1 VNSAE
6 KEGHFPG
13 LKFTDLS
20 HKSTADLWHL
30 LSIVVKKVLIVE
42 DDNDLVRLLKY
53 NLEKEGFRVNY
64 ATDGAVALAEA
75 RRDPPDLVILDLMLP
90 GLDGL
95 EVCRQLRRI
104 DRFTRTPLLIL
115 SARNEEADRVVGL
128 EVGADDYVTKP
139 FSTRE
144 VIARVRAL
152 LRRNE
157 PVPLERSKVQRGD
170 LVIDPTAHSISVE
183 GRPVELSALEFRL
196 LHYMALNPGRVF
208 SREQLLD
215 SVWGNDRSVTPRSV
229 DVYIRRIR
237 EKIEPRPEQPAYVHT
252 VHGVGYRF
260 GTNSEA
266 PFSNVQLT
274 RGGSV

>member
-6 KEGHFPG
+6 KDGQFPG

-20 HKSTADLWHL
+20 HKITADLWHFL
-30 LSIVVKKVLIVE
+30 RIVVKKVLIVE

-53 NLEKEGFRVNY
+53 NLEKEGFKVSY

-157 PVPLERSKVQRGD
+157 PAPLDRSKVQRGD

-196 LHYMALNPGRVF
+196 LYYMALNPGRVF

-237 EKIEPRPEQPAYVHT
+237 EKIEPRPEQPAYVQT

-266 PFSNVQLT
+266 P
-274 RGGSV
+274 